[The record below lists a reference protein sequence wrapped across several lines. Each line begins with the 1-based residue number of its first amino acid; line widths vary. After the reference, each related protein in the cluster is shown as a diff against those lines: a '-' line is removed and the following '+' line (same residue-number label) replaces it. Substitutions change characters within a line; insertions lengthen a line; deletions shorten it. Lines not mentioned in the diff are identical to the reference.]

1 MLQERLLE
9 RIGRLEEKA
18 DPHETLETRQI
29 NSILSHLSKL
39 LNTRQGSV
47 SIAPDFGVPDITNL
61 PGENLLETRQK
72 VEAVIQGVVQKYE
85 PRLKNVKMYMQQE
98 EKAEFS
104 LKFRLEANLTEKEDV
119 PVIFET
125 VVSTEGKISISS

>member
-9 RIGRLEEKA
+9 RIGHLEENV

-29 NSILSHLSKL
+29 NSIISHLSKL

-61 PGENLLETRQK
+61 PGENILETKQK

>member
-9 RIGRLEEKA
+9 RIGRLEENV

-29 NSILSHLSKL
+29 NSIISHLSKL

-61 PGENLLETRQK
+61 PGENILETKQK

-85 PRLKNVKMYMQQE
+85 PRLKNVKMFMQQE